1 MTDGNSSGAQA
12 LAERPVPAPQRT
24 FRRPRALAVA
34 TLSILAIVVPG
45 LWWALGHSQDTIHT
59 IAEGRVY
66 QSGVIAPDDLRD
78 TVRRLGIRTVIDLRE
93 PWEEA
98 RGEREILSALGVV
111 HVHMPTG
118 QIPEDSTVSRFLDL
132 MNNPATY
139 PVLIHCL
146 HGTGRSVLFSAIYR
160 IEFEGWERERARL
173 AARPALRWWFPG
185 ASFAVGAPKGDYLLA
200 YASRR
205 RAAAGASDPGRTKQ

>member
-1 MTDGNSSGAQA
+1 MTDGNSIGTQA
-12 LAERPVPAPQRT
+12 LPEEAVLAPRRT
-24 FRRPRALAVA
+24 FLRARVLAIA
-34 TLSILAIVVPG
+34 ALCILAIVVAG
-45 LWWALGHSQDTIHT
+45 LWWALGQSRDTLHT
-59 IAEGRVY
+59 ITEGRVY

-78 TVRRLGIRTVIDLRE
+78 TVRRLDIRTVIDLRE
-93 PWEEA
+93 PWEEVKS
-98 RGEREILSALGVV
+98 EREVLSALGVV

-132 MNNPATY
+132 MRNPDTY

-173 AARPALRWWFPG
+173 ATRPALRWLFPG
-185 ASFAVGAPKGDYLLA
+185 ASFAVGAPKGDYLLQ
-200 YASRR
+200 YALRR
-205 RAAAGASDPGRTKQ
+205 RTAAGASEPGRTKQ